1 MVICSK
7 FRLRCQCRRGKR
19 KRARRPFRQGDL
31 DGLCGVYSVVNAV
44 RTLCPE
50 VDGDGAA
57 WLFDKLIQ
65 SLRKVGANPSIAVA
79 GGVGRGEVE
88 SLIRAAIAC
97 VDDEYDVALAVRRLP
112 KAMRQTKRLD
122 ELWQALATA
131 ISPRT
136 VAVLGLGGKQSHWT
150 VAVGVSANQIR
161 LFDSSC
167 MNVLRRSDCTVGKGI
182 KRTAIPPTH
191 VILIARKK
199 QG

>member
-1 MVICSK
+1 MVTYSE
-7 FRLRCQCRRGKR
+7 FRLPSRCLRGKR
-19 KRARRPFRQGDL
+19 QRARRPYRQGDL

-44 RTLCPE
+44 RALCPE

-65 SLRKVGANPSIAVA
+65 SLRKAGANPSIAVA

-97 VDDEYDVALAVRRLP
+97 VDDEYDIALTVRRLP
-112 KAMRQTKRLD
+112 RALRQTKRLD
-122 ELWQALATA
+122 ELWQTLATA
-131 ISPRT
+131 ISPSA
-136 VAVLGLGGKQSHWT
+136 VAILGLGGKQSHWT
-150 VAVGVSANQIR
+150 VAVQVSANQLR
-161 LFDSSC
+161 LFDSSS
-167 MNVLRRSDCTVGKGI
+167 MGVLRRSDCTVGKGT